1 MTFDRKNTPFKKHT
15 KMNRKDKNLT
25 EYTLVTDIPR
35 SLNEQRISKMNKVIP
50 KLKDNVLDHPGTMI
64 KVRVT

>member
-1 MTFDRKNTPFKKHT
+1 MT
-15 KMNRKDKNLT
+15 RKDKNMT
-25 EYTLVTDIPR
+25 EYSLVMDIPQ

-50 KLKDNVLDHPGTMI
+50 KSKYNELNHAGTMI

>member
-1 MTFDRKNTPFKKHT
+1 
-15 KMNRKDKNLT
+15 MNRKDKNMI
-25 EYTLVTDIPR
+25 EYQLVTDIPR

-50 KLKDNVLDHPGTMI
+50 KLKYNKLNHAGTMI